1 MYVGRRSVSNLFM
14 SRELLRA
21 LPAIERLLAR
31 PIAARLSAQMGRDQV
46 RDLLRQIIEELRG
59 QIMAGAWVAE
69 SGTSEALLS
78 EIERRLEESA
88 RREARPS
95 LRRVINATGVI
106 IHTNLGR
113 APLPRAAIEAMAEV
127 ASRYSNLEYDLGRGE
142 RGHREVHCQKLL
154 AELVGSEDAV
164 LVNNNAAAV
173 LLVLNTLAQ
182 GGEVIVSR
190 GELIEIGG
198 SFRIPE
204 IMERSGARLRE
215 VGTTNRTRISDYERA
230 INENTRLILRVH
242 PSNYRIVGF
251 TERPSAR
258 QIAELARRAGI
269 PSFED
274 LGSGCLLDLSPYGVT
289 DEPVASESLRAGIS
303 LISFSGDKLLG
314 GPQAG
319 IIAGQRQLLEQIKK
333 NPLMRALRVDK
344 LTYAAM
350 EATLRLYRCG
360 LAASEIP
367 VIKAIATTRD
377 QINQRALRLKEQIE
391 RATGGRVRASIEDGF
406 SVIGGG
412 SAPEVKLQT
421 ALIALEAN
429 DMTAES
435 IEAKLRAN
443 SIPVIVRI
451 EQDRVLID
459 LRTVFEDEEQ
469 IILDAIAAMA
479 GGSAKADASASQ

>member
-1 MYVGRRSVSNLFM
+1 M

-31 PIAARLSAQMGRDQV
+31 PTALELAAQMGRDQV
-46 RDLLRQIIEELRG
+46 RDLLRQITEELRG
-59 QIMAGAWVAE
+59 QIMAGAWAPE
-69 SGTSEALLS
+69 SENALGALLS
-78 EIERRLEESA
+78 EIERRLQNRA
-88 RREARPS
+88 QQEAKPS

-106 IHTNLGR
+106 VHTNLGR
-113 APLPRAAIEAMAEV
+113 APLPRTAIEAMAEV
-127 ASRYSNLEYDLGRGE
+127 ASCYSNLEYDLERGE

-204 IMERSGARLRE
+204 IMEKSGARLRE

-251 TERPSAR
+251 TERPTAR

-289 DEPVASESLRAGIS
+289 DEPIASESLRAGIS
-303 LISFSGDKLLG
+303 IISFSGDKLLG

-319 IIAGQRQLLEQIKK
+319 IIAGRSQLLERVKK

-350 EATLRLYRCG
+350 EATLRLYRRG
-360 LAASEIP
+360 VATSEIP
-367 VIKAIATTRD
+367 VIKAIATRPD
-377 QINQRALRLKEQIE
+377 QINRRALKLKEQIE
-391 RATGGRVRASIEDGF
+391 RATGGRLRASIENGY

-412 SAPEVKLQT
+412 SAPEVKLKT
-421 ALIALEAN
+421 VLIALQGD

-443 SIPVIVRI
+443 STPIIVRI

-459 LRTVFEDEEQ
+459 LRTVFEEEEQ

-479 GGSAKADASASQ
+479 GGSDGQ